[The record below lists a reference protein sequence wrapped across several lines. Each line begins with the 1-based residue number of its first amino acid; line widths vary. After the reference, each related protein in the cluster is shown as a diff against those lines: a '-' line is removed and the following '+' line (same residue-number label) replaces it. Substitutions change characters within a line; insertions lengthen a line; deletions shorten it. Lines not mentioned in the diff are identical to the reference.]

1 VIQEYTIEVN
11 MPVEHMRIANELLP
25 LSQFEEWQLYI
36 VKFSLL
42 AVTFTI
48 FVFVAIDVF
57 SHYKFANQLVPD
69 HEEKILA
76 LEDAQLIQSSCQ
88 IPNPTLSNQRP
99 GIRRMDHL
107 PPVLK
112 TQINHEQVYSL
123 YQQAQD
129 KLLDRAAG
137 GSAGKTSQSQ
147 LVLLKEVANICSNR
161 RTLVCLEAQKQALD
175 ADKEQRRAMQ
185 LRNQFFAQQ
194 ARQEKERQ
202 VQMEQE
208 ATRLQRAAQEQAK
221 RQQPQPPA
229 PTKQE
234 PSLPSDTSLNDSSLN
249 MNQT

>member
-1 VIQEYTIEVN
+1 
-11 MPVEHMRIANELLP
+11 
-25 LSQFEEWQLYI
+25 

-88 IPNPTLSNQRP
+88 IPNPILSTQRP

-161 RTLVCLEAQKQALD
+161 RTLVCLEAQK
-175 ADKEQRRAMQ
+175 
-185 LRNQFFAQQ
+185 
-194 ARQEKERQ
+194 
-202 VQMEQE
+202 
-208 ATRLQRAAQEQAK
+208 
-221 RQQPQPPA
+221 
-229 PTKQE
+229 
-234 PSLPSDTSLNDSSLN
+234 
-249 MNQT
+249 